1 MPAGVFPNQVVFGDG
16 FGPPALGGAVN
27 VLFASFN
34 SATTG
39 IASGVTLFTIPQNAE
54 IVGYLMNTNVA
65 WNGTGTNTIDFGTT
79 GALTQF
85 AAAQNAG
92 ATGQKDDGF
101 VPTQLFVKQTGPV
114 PFTARYN
121 GTTATLGTTFIAVFY
136 ITR

>member
-1 MPAGVFPNQVVFGDG
+1 MPFGVFPNQIVDSEG
-16 FGPPALGGAVN
+16 FGPPALGGVVN
-27 VLFASFN
+27 VLFASFT

-54 IVGYLMNTNVA
+54 IVGFLMNTTVA
-65 WNGTGTNTIDFGTT
+65 WNGSGTNTIDFGTT

-85 AAAQNAG
+85 AAAQPAG
-92 ATGQKDDGF
+92 STGQKADGF
-101 VPTQLFVKQTGPV
+101 VATQLFVKETGPV

-121 GTTATLGTTFIAVFY
+121 GTTATLGTTFIKVEY